1 MKILNIGKL
10 VALLLVTAVPVA
22 GCAASPQQAIFDS
35 QSAVQQR
42 SYQSRAFAT
51 TDRRQ
56 TLRTMIATLQ
66 DLGFVIDKADAT
78 LGSVSATKLDDYE
91 LRVTATV
98 RPRGETQ
105 TLVRM
110 NATWR
115 NGPIT
120 NPVMYQDFF
129 AALEKAMFLTAQEVD

>member
-1 MKILNIGKL
+1 MNAKKTI
-10 VALLLVTAVPVA
+10 ALLCLAVMPAA
-22 GCAASPQQAIFDS
+22 GCAAAPQQAIFDT

-56 TLRTMIATLQ
+56 TLRTLMATLQ

-91 LRVTATV
+91 LRVSVTV
-98 RPRGETQ
+98 RPRGETL

-110 NATWR
+110 NAVWR

-129 AALEKAMFLTAQEVD
+129 AALEKAMFLTAQQVD